1 MFPPEFDYREA
12 DTVAEAVDLLA
23 AHDDA
28 AVLSGGHS
36 LLPAM
41 KRGDAAP
48 STVVDVS
55 DVDAVHGVEAT
66 EEGVR
71 VGATTRYV
79 EAAASATLSERA
91 SVLAEAAG
99 AVGDVQIRNRGTVGG
114 NLAASDRGADLPA
127 AALAAAATLHLR
139 GPDGERTVDA
149 DDFFDPG
156 GGTAVGDD
164 EVLTA
169 LWVPDASDA
178 GHAYVRRTHPATGY
192 ALVGVAALV
201 RTDGGAVTD
210 ARLAANGVCERGV
223 RLPATEAELA
233 DAPADGG
240 TIERAAEVAGDG
252 VDDEF
257 VGDPTASGEFRAHL
271 LSTQVAAAL
280 ETALSATGGT
290 A

>member
-1 MFPPEFDYREA
+1 MFPPEFDYRRA
-12 DTVAEAVDLLA
+12 DDVAAAVDLLA

-28 AVLSGGHS
+28 AVIAGGHS

-55 DVDAVHGVEAT
+55 DVDAMAGIERD
-66 EEGVR
+66 EGGVR
-71 VGATTRYV
+71 VGAATRYV
-79 EAAASATLSERA
+79 EAAESEALATRA
-91 SVLAEAAG
+91 PVLAEAAG

-114 NLAASDRGADLPA
+114 NLAAADRGADLPA
-127 AALAAAATLHLR
+127 AALAADATAHLR
-139 GPDGERTVDA
+139 GPDGERAVDA
-149 DDFFDPG
+149 DDFFAPG
-156 GGTAVGDD
+156 GATAVADD

-178 GHAYVRRTHPATGY
+178 GSAYVRRTHPATGY
-192 ALVGVAALV
+192 ALVGVAAVV
-201 RTDGGAVTD
+201 RTEAGTVTD

-223 RLPATEAELA
+223 RLPAAEAKLA

-240 TIERAAEVAGDG
+240 TIERAAAAAGDG

-271 LSTQVAAAL
+271 LGTQVEAAL
-280 ETALSATGGT
+280 EKALSATGG
-290 A
+290 AA